1 MARFRN
7 RFFPALFLWLT
18 QQTIISKNV
27 SICGQPCVG
36 QQYFDE
42 PFTPKFMSA
51 KNSSEKKTFFFVV
64 VRNREK
70 KRVKGAFHKQAIR
83 FVARLTGERSREWG
97 RWKRSIAGEKTKLV
111 GRPLVRWF
119 QCRSVLLRP
128 KGYRTAALTHFLNE
142 NSPLGT
148 DAGSQK
154 KKLTG
159 DKQVDQYI
167 NRFFW

>member
-1 MARFRN
+1 MFQSAASCVSVSNISTN
-7 RFFPALFLWLT
+7 RLPQNSCQRKIVLK
-18 QQTIISKNV
+18 KNV
-27 SICGQPCVG
+27 FFCGGEEQ
-36 QQYFDE
+36 
-42 PFTPKFMSA
+42 
-51 KNSSEKKTFFFVV
+51 
-64 VRNREK
+64 RK